1 MWLGRIPAGAETGG
15 ADRRGRTFVTAA
27 TILVVDDSE
36 DGRELARIAL
46 TSAGFTVL
54 EAADSQSAVDAF
66 TRHRPKFVLQDLLLP
81 DIDGIDLVQQIRAL
95 PGGPEAIILVVSSW
109 VARSG
114 RAQREDLGFDGYL
127 TKPVSPEELVATVRD
142 YASHGWTSAA
152 AEAVEKLR
160 SAGSG
165 TGGPMANLLDAHR
178 VVTDSLRDRPTSIKL
193 PPPRPKDAAP
203 RPKPRRPP
211 PQT

>member
-1 MWLGRIPAGAETGG
+1 
-15 ADRRGRTFVTAA
+15 VTAA
-27 TILVVDDSE
+27 TILVVDESDES
-36 DGRELARIAL
+36 RKLAQIAL
-46 TSAGFTVL
+46 TSAGYSVL
-54 EAADSQSAVDAF
+54 EAADGRSAIDAF
-66 TRHRPKFVLQDLLLP
+66 TRHRPELVLQDLLLP

-114 RAQREDLGFDGYL
+114 KAQREDLGFDGYL
-127 TKPVSPEELVATVRD
+127 TKSVPPEELVATIRH
-142 YASHGWTSAA
+142 YASRRGAIA
-152 AEAVEKLR
+152 EAEAVEKLL

-193 PPPRPKDAAP
+193 PPPRPKVAAP

-211 PQT
+211 AKT